1 MNDFSISLNKA
12 YKNYHKLKS
21 YIELTKG
28 MINDYKRMKKEYN
41 NISKEYIQKITQLN
55 SNYSKTISNYKSTLE
70 FSDGQLDN
78 LIKLFEKLNSI
89 ILFQGT
95 KLHSFIERCDNEEK
109 NNKIKLEKLNNY
121 EKISNEFLLKEKK
134 ITKSFSDLEN
144 YYKNLFNSYQIVEN
158 SLTINILSKEN
169 KKISLN
175 EIINQEYKNSLEK
188 EKIVIKA
195 KKDIEESKNDF
206 FKIYDELIKI
216 EKEIAV
222 DNINILTTNI
232 NSFINLYSNY
242 CKNFYDDLEKIIKS
256 ISNNEMKTNF
266 LEILNSTVS
275 IFDRNININGYKIK
289 IISNKYIEDKKKIL
303 NLEKMDRNGYLIKDN
318 KILLKD
324 EDIYEIAKTMY
335 GQFQFLDDKYYN
347 LTEEQIKLNV
357 KDLTQK
363 LLSFNKSAKKNDDNK
378 YNEPMEESEINLLM
392 NYLDKSF
399 YRLELL
405 KVLNLYRTKSYEIS
419 EKEFEIL
426 KKIFLIIA
434 DKIISEEDIR
444 CAKLILIL
452 AQTFYC
458 KIDNKDVY
466 IQYYLKNHKLFSNM
480 EIWEKYLNNI
490 IEDEINRTIKIEKKD
505 IIKSDEQ
512 NKKYKIDNILSSI
525 LIPFC
530 DNMIEFGMDV
540 EKLYKIIEPIM
551 EIYHVEENLKGVIN
565 ELIKSKEKKVK

>member
-1 MNDFSISLNKA
+1 MNDFNISLNKA
-12 YKNYHKLKS
+12 YKNYYKLKS

-28 MINDYKRMKKEYN
+28 MVNDYKRMKKEYN

-70 FSDGQLDN
+70 FSDGELDN
-78 LIKLFEKLNSI
+78 LIKIFEKLNSI
-89 ILFQGT
+89 ILSQGT
-95 KLHSFIERCDNEEK
+95 KLQSFIERCDNEEK
-109 NNKIKLEKLNNY
+109 SNKIKLEKLNNY
-121 EKISNEFLLKEKK
+121 EKISNEFVLKEKK

-158 SLTINILSKEN
+158 SLAINILSKEN

-188 EKIVIKA
+188 EKIVIKS

-216 EKEIAV
+216 EKEIAL
-222 DNINILTTNI
+222 DNINILKSNI
-232 NSFINLYSNY
+232 SSFISLYCNY
-242 CKNFYDDLEKIIKS
+242 CKNFYEDLEKIIKS

-266 LEILNSTVS
+266 LEILNSTLS

-378 YNEPMEESEINLLM
+378 YNEPIEESEINLLM

-434 DKIISEEDIR
+434 DKIISEEDIP

-490 IEDEINRTIKIEKKD
+490 IEDEINRTIKIEKKE

-512 NKKYKIDNILSSI
+512 NKRYKIDNILSSI

-551 EIYHVEENLKGVIN
+551 EIYHVEENLKGVID
-565 ELIKSKEKKVK
+565 ELIKSKEKKTK

>member
-1 MNDFSISLNKA
+1 
-12 YKNYHKLKS
+12 
-21 YIELTKG
+21 
-28 MINDYKRMKKEYN
+28 
-41 NISKEYIQKITQLN
+41 
-55 SNYSKTISNYKSTLE
+55 
-70 FSDGQLDN
+70 
-78 LIKLFEKLNSI
+78 
-89 ILFQGT
+89 
-95 KLHSFIERCDNEEK
+95 
-109 NNKIKLEKLNNY
+109 
-121 EKISNEFLLKEKK
+121 
-134 ITKSFSDLEN
+134 
-144 YYKNLFNSYQIVEN
+144 
-158 SLTINILSKEN
+158 
-169 KKISLN
+169 
-175 EIINQEYKNSLEK
+175 
-188 EKIVIKA
+188 
-195 KKDIEESKNDF
+195 
-206 FKIYDELIKI
+206 
-216 EKEIAV
+216 
-222 DNINILTTNI
+222 
-232 NSFINLYSNY
+232 
-242 CKNFYDDLEKIIKS
+242 
-256 ISNNEMKTNF
+256 
-266 LEILNSTVS
+266 
-275 IFDRNININGYKIK
+275 
-289 IISNKYIEDKKKIL
+289 
-303 NLEKMDRNGYLIKDN
+303 
-318 KILLKD
+318 
-324 EDIYEIAKTMY
+324 MY

-551 EIYHVEENLKGVIN
+551 EIYHVEENLKEVIN